1 VITFLIRLRAS
12 AERLGAMLGPAR
24 RPVTLAG
31 LLLTVVGC
39 WSPWAAFPGFPGLM
53 TLPGPGGARL
63 YCLVLGL
70 FGLLELVPLRGR
82 RRAGELAA
90 FGCLGV
96 ALYTTVAIER
106 EGGGLVNVSFGAW
119 LTLAGAFLLL
129 AGLSALADDDAP
141 PVLPDGPPWLGLLA
155 IVAVLGG
162 VLALVVEGLKIEASS
177 QFICFLVAIAFGFL
191 ALSRLGVVAWFQ
203 RAAERH
209 RTITLSAALVS
220 AALFPFTQ
228 NGSDYWLRVGA
239 SVGVFAAAAIGLN
252 VVVGLAGLLDLGYIA
267 FFGVGAYVGATFS
280 GAATSNV
287 HLHLPFL
294 LVVLLGA
301 LVAAAF
307 GIVIG
312 APTLRLRGDYLAIVT
327 LAFGE
332 IFRITAN
339 NLDGQAGPKLTNGP
353 NGIPGIPN
361 LRLKGFDFG
370 DAHTFFGVKIGYFAN
385 YFWAELLLIVVVVL
399 VFVRLNQ
406 SRIGRAWV
414 AIREDETAAAAMGV
428 NTVRLK
434 LLAFAIGAFL
444 AGAAGTLNA
453 HLATQ
458 VDPTSYDFNQSILL
472 LAAVVLGGMGTIG
485 GALLGSTLLIVL
497 PEKLRFFQ
505 EKRILVFGIA
515 LVLMMRFRPEGIVPN
530 RRRQREFH
538 DDVSGADAMSAP
550 PGAAVASP

>member
-1 VITFLIRLRAS
+1 VITTLIRIRAS
-12 AERLGAMLGPAR
+12 AERLGAQLGPAR
-24 RPVTLAG
+24 RPVALGG
-31 LLLTVVGC
+31 LVLVLVGC
-39 WSPWAAFPGFPGLM
+39 FSPWATFAGFPGQM
-53 TLPGPGGARL
+53 TLAYPGGTRL
-63 YCLVLGL
+63 YCLLLALG
-70 FGLLELVPLRGR
+70 GLLELVPLHGR

-90 FGCLGV
+90 FGCLGI
-96 ALYTTVAIER
+96 ALYTTISIAN
-106 EGGGLVNVSFGAW
+106 EGGGIVNVSFGAW
-119 LTLAGAFLLL
+119 LTLVGAFALL
-129 AGLSALADDDAP
+129 AGLSALPDDDTP
-141 PVLPDGPPWLGLLA
+141 PALSDGPPWLGLLA
-155 IVAVLGG
+155 IIAVLGG
-162 VLALVVEGLKIEASS
+162 VLALVVEGLKIESS
-177 QFICFLVAIAFGFL
+177 GQFICFLVAIVFGVL
-191 ALSRLGVVAWFQ
+191 ALARLGIVAWFQ
-203 RAAERH
+203 RAAERY
-209 RTITLSAALVS
+209 RTVTLAAALISAAV
-220 AALFPFTQ
+220 FPFTQ

-280 GAATSNV
+280 GATASNAHV
-287 HLHLPFL
+287 HLPFL
-294 LVVLLGA
+294 AVVVLGA
-301 LVAAAF
+301 LVAATF
-307 GIVIG
+307 GVLIG

-339 NLDGQAGPKLTNGP
+339 NLDGQAGPKITNGP

-361 LRLKGFDFG
+361 LKVGGFDFG
-370 DAHTFFGVKIGYFAN
+370 DAHTFLGVKIGYFAN

-399 VFVRLNQ
+399 IFVRLNQ

-515 LVLMMRFRPEGIVPN
+515 LILMMRFRPEGIVPN

-538 DDVSGADAMSAP
+538 DADSGGDAMAAP
-550 PGAAVASP
+550 PGAPVAT